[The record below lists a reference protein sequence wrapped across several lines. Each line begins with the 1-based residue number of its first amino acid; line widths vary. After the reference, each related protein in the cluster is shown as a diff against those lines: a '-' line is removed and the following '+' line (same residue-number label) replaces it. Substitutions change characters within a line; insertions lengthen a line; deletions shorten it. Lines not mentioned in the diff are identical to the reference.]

1 MLLLE
6 SSGVL
11 VKEELAKKVMQG
23 VSITTLGNI
32 GGLLASLVSFVIL
45 VTGYVLV
52 IEKRPLPSDIV
63 FYLVI
68 FNIVLA
74 VGLFVSWWYINQRS
88 ITVTD

>member
-6 SSGVL
+6 SSEVL
-11 VKEELAKKVMQG
+11 VKEELTKKVMQG

>member
-11 VKEELAKKVMQG
+11 VKEDLTKKVMQG
-23 VSITTLGNI
+23 VSITTLGNV

>member
-1 MLLLE
+1 
-6 SSGVL
+6 
-11 VKEELAKKVMQG
+11 MQG

>member
-6 SSGVL
+6 SSEVL
-11 VKEELAKKVMQG
+11 VKEELTKKVMQG
-23 VSITTLGNI
+23 VSITTLGNV

>member
-6 SSGVL
+6 SSEVL
-11 VKEELAKKVMQG
+11 VKEDLTKKVMQG
-23 VSITTLGNI
+23 VSITTLGNV